1 MIWIIDNKRTDGRRS
16 ARRAGNVPVAGWKK
30 TGLLAAWVIVMMAS
44 AGMVKAYDIEQSDLD
59 RVIQIFQEGRV
70 FHAVMSHTFTDS
82 YTGEEDVTEGEIW
95 ISKTKY
101 LIRAE
106 NQTIFV
112 DGETSVVYNESQN
125 KVLISRY
132 EPEEDDFAPSRF
144 FSGKDEVFSVS
155 DTSPQNGN
163 TAFTLKPDDPFEIF
177 TRVTIL
183 LGPDRIPLEISAVD
197 QMDNNMSTTFED
209 AEFLEDSDAVF
220 ALDYPDDAE
229 IIDLRK

>member
-1 MIWIIDNKRTDGRRS
+1 MIWTTEKKRNGGWRLTDG
-16 ARRAGNVPVAGWKK
+16 AGNVPVPGWKK
-30 TGLLAAWVIVMMAS
+30 TVLLTAWMIVMMAS
-44 AGMVKAYDIEQSDLD
+44 GSLVKAYDIEQSDLD
-59 RVIQIFQEGRV
+59 RVIQTFQEGRV
-70 FHAVMSHTFTDS
+70 FHAVMTHTFTDS

-95 ISKTKY
+95 ISQDKY

-106 NQTIFV
+106 YQTILV

-177 TRVTIL
+177 TRVTIV
-183 LGPDRIPLEISAVD
+183 LGPDRVPLEISAVD
-197 QMDNNMSTTFED
+197 QMDNNMSTTFKD

-220 ALDYPDDAE
+220 TLDYPDDAE